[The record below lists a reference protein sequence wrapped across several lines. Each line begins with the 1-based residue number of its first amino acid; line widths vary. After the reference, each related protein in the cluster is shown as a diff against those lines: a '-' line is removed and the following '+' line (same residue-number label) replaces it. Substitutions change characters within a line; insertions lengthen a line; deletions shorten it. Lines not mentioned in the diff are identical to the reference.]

1 MTCRPPCRP
10 LALAFA
16 LFALLAS
23 LPAFAGGAPA
33 QLRRR
38 FVVAVGSNDGR
49 PGRPLKHAVSDAR
62 AFAEVLRD
70 LGGVRASDAWL
81 LENPGQEQLRST
93 IATAAQRVNDSRRDV
108 PAAELVFY
116 FSGHSDESG
125 VWLGGQRVPY
135 AALRA
140 ALRTVPA
147 DFRIA
152 VLDSCASGSFTRTK
166 GGERVPAFLADASAT
181 VRGEVALTS
190 SAEREPSQES
200 DRLGSSYFT
209 HHLLSGLRGAAD
221 VSRDGKV
228 TLDEAYRYA
237 FDQTLAGTEGTTA
250 GGQHP
255 AYEMALSGSGEVV
268 MTDLRSSAATLSVD
282 GAVAGRLF
290 VRGDRGR
297 LVVEVDKHA
306 GAPVELGLAP
316 GSYRVTVAN
325 GPRWSSATVQAVAGG
340 RVQLQPAQL
349 QEVEAEENPV
359 RGLEQQEEGGV
370 ESPAPGPAPLH
381 WGLMVTPLYFLDA
394 SASRL
399 EFELEGRVTLGME
412 ANPSVHP
419 ELQRFLAHPH
429 ELSIHTVSLRPT
441 ELSGTLYVLPSTGI
455 SVSMICDT
463 VFPRGFAV
471 GLNQYFG
478 PTLRVEA
485 SYLAYPGTVLDNP
498 EWDVVIGFP
507 AGGMWTRLWSAEGRV
522 TVAQEDRYRFGLA
535 AGFDRDSALFLESD
549 GVSTVRSD
557 FDWFRVGVTADA
569 FFQTWLWGHLEAS
582 AAWAD
587 SVRGTTGSFLQGAL
601 SARLEWT
608 LTSWLSLAGVLHTG
622 YGRFPFIAFGDSAL
636 APYIS
641 PTGSVRLRF

>member
-1 MTCRPPCRP
+1 MTRRLPPRP
-10 LALAFA
+10 LALAC
-16 LFALLAS
+16 ALLALAAS

-93 IATAAQRVNDSRRDV
+93 IATAVQRVNDSRRDV

-116 FSGHSDESG
+116 FSGHSDETG

-135 AALRA
+135 PTLRA

-166 GGERVPAFLADASAT
+166 GGERAPAFLADASAT

-268 MTDLRSSAATLSVD
+268 MTDLRSSAATLTVD

-340 RVQLQPAQL
+340 RVQLEPAQL
-349 QEVEAEENPV
+349 QDVATEENLV
-359 RGLEQQEEGGV
+359 RGLKREEGDV
-370 ESPAPGPAPLH
+370 DDLAPGPVPLH
-381 WGLMVTPLYFLDA
+381 WDLMGTPLYFPGYPGPLV
-394 SASRL
+394 
-399 EFELEGRVTLGME
+399 ELEGRMTVGMR
-412 ANPSVHP
+412 ADPAVHP
-419 ELQRFLAHPH
+419 EMRRFLQHPH
-429 ELSIHTVSLRPT
+429 EVSVRTISLRPT
-441 ELSGTLYVLPSTGI
+441 EYSGTLYVLPSTGI
-455 SVSMICDT
+455 SGLLFCDLVLPHAYALSVT
-463 VFPRGFAV
+463 
-471 GLNQYFG
+471 QYFG
-478 PTLRVEA
+478 PTIRADA
-485 SYLAYPGTVLDNP
+485 SFRSSFPFATLDEPDAWLN
-498 EWDVVIGFP
+498 FP
-507 AGGMWTRLWSAEGRV
+507 VGGVWHPLWSATGKL
-522 TVAQEDRYRFGLA
+522 TMAQGDRLRFGLS
-535 AGFDRDSALFLESD
+535 AGFDREIAWFLNPD
-549 GVSTVRSD
+549 GLTTSENHVG
-557 FDWFRVGVTADA
+557 WFRAGASADA
-569 FFQTWLWGHLEAS
+569 FFLPGLWGRLEAS
-582 AAWAD
+582 ASLG
-587 SVRGTTGSFLQGAL
+587 SVVAGVTGLSVQGSLA
-601 SARLEWT
+601 ARLEWSVT
-608 LTSWLSLAGVLHTG
+608 DWIGFAGLLVIG
-622 YGRFPFIAFGDSAL
+622 YGHLPVTLFDLTPL
-636 APYIS
+636 APYIL
-641 PTGSVRLRF
+641 PTGSVRVRF